1 MMYDISR
8 FLVVF
13 ILLGALFCQAEG
25 PVLSLRRG
33 TMKSWAPPAWMLEA
47 LHIPY
52 SFALVYLIAVQ
63 ATPLACLIAALVQIA
78 VLGVNWGLKRLQVI
92 EKCNCYGAMATT
104 GSRNEQVLNAA
115 LLLGC
120 GYLAWRSALDVFYD
134 GAARPDG
141 GSSVLL
147 GAATLAVLASAVL
160 KARAHAAAQA
170 KAAQASQAAQPAA
183 APARPLPQPGDL
195 LGYTVGGQALT
206 YGASAA
212 SGKPVMVVGLS
223 RDCAVC
229 AKAKPNLFQLAE
241 AFHGQIQ
248 TVFLYLEDPQPMPDG
263 QSHPLVAGHSKATVE
278 RAGVEGFPYAL
289 LVDAAS
295 LRTLAPVVYGPN
307 KIWMLYFMA
316 LGLLAESR

>member
-13 ILLGALFCQAEG
+13 ILLGALFCQVDG
-25 PVLSLRRG
+25 PVLSLRG
-33 TMKSWAPPAWMLEA
+33 GAMKRWTPPAWMLEA

-63 ATPLACLIAALVQIA
+63 ATPLACLAAALVQIA
-78 VLGVNWGLKRLQVI
+78 VLGLNWGLKRLQVI
-92 EKCNCYGAMATT
+92 EKCNCYGSMATT
-104 GSRNEQVLNAA
+104 GSRNEQVLNGA

-120 GYLAWRSALDVFYD
+120 GYLAWRSALDAFSG
-134 GAARPDG
+134 GAARTDS
-141 GSSVLL
+141 GSGVLL
-147 GAATLAVLASAVL
+147 AAATLAVLASAVL
-160 KARAHAAAQA
+160 KARAHAAAKA
-170 KAAQASQAAQPAA
+170 RAAQASQAAQPAT
-183 APARPLPQPGDL
+183 APARPLPQPGDV
-195 LGYTVGGQALT
+195 LGYTVDGQALT
-206 YGASAA
+206 YAA
-212 SGKPVMVVGLS
+212 SVAAGKPVMVVGLS
-223 RDCAVC
+223 RDCTVC

-263 QSHPLVAGHSKATVE
+263 QSHPLVAGHSKAAVE
-278 RAGVEGFPYAL
+278 RAAVEGFPYAL
-289 LVDAAS
+289 LVDAGS